1 MSGENI
7 LKGCLVESD
16 PAVIARERQAKR
28 RALVVAILLQ
38 VLLVGLLVLAPLL
51 GAVEK
56 LPWTMR
62 VITPVP
68 PYKGSPKPSEVTH
81 EKQPGPRKPPVVT
94 SRSGLIAPPRIPPK
108 VVDVND
114 PPEVFAAQVETSRGR
129 TGIGRPDGVMDLDA
143 PSDRRAVV
151 PKAPETVAA
160 KPRGPVVVPPTV
172 QEARLVYR
180 VEPKYPPL
188 PLQSRMEGKVVLRA
202 IIGIDG
208 RIQSLEVLSGHPLFI
223 EASREAIARWRYQPT
238 LLHGEPVEVETVIT
252 VVFTLRR

>member
-16 PAVIARERQAKR
+16 PAVIARERQARR
-28 RALVVAILLQ
+28 RALAVAIILQ

-56 LPWTMR
+56 LPWTTR

-68 PYKGSPKPSEVTH
+68 PYKGGPKPSEVTH
-81 EKQPGPRKPPVVT
+81 EKQPRPRKPPVVT
-94 SRSGLIAPPRIPPK
+94 SKSGLIAPTRIPPT
-108 VVDVND
+108 VADVND
-114 PPEVFAAQVETSRGR
+114 PPEVFAVRPETSGSG
-129 TGIGRPDGVMDLDA
+129 TGIGRPDGVIDLDG

-151 PKAPETVAA
+151 PKAPETAAA
-160 KPRGPVVVPPTV
+160 KPKGPVVVPPAV

-180 VEPKYPPL
+180 VEPKYPPV
-188 PLQSRMEGKVVLRA
+188 PLRARMEGKVVLRA
-202 IIGIDG
+202 VIAKDG
-208 RIQSLEVLSGHPLFI
+208 TIQSLEVVSGHPLFI
-223 EASREAIARWRYQPT
+223 EASLEAIGRWRYQPT